1 MNRGVRIFL
10 KVLLVLA
17 TVAGLVFAVW
27 IIRQDEAETAERQ
40 EAVDELEVE
49 LRPLLDERAE
59 WKEKD
64 SEWKKKLDE
73 KIKGESCML
82 ISIDNMDKNL
92 YDTIYMMMAPYGMRA
107 TFSLKGGHTLSDPE
121 AQGKEKEY
129 IDTEQFQEMQDMG
142 WEYAVSVDSQED
154 GEPEEETEEESEEE
168 SEGELSYLERLDA
181 ALQGLENQG
190 LEKPKTVFLEAADDS
205 EEVKAG
211 LIERGFVMENV
222 VSEKTDTVIGEKT
235 EDIYRIDSV
244 LLDQS
249 NSVLLDQ
256 NNSSI
261 EKVLDQAAINRQ
273 SLAITV
279 KNVTRITKEND
290 TSVSLTVFSSFL
302 NRLRMLEEQG
312 YFKVMTYSEFNEYQK
327 QREKDKVRLTKK
339 YSEFKSEMKAR
350 LEEIEKEEQEIVA
363 RVMQIE

>member
-17 TVAGLVFAVW
+17 TAAGLVFAVW

-40 EAVDELEVE
+40 KAVDELEVE
-49 LRPLLDERAE
+49 LRPLLDERSE
-59 WKEKD
+59 WKKKD

-107 TFSLKGGHTLSDPE
+107 TFSLKGGHTLTDPG
-121 AQGKEKEY
+121 AQEIEKEY
-129 IDTEQFQEMQDMG
+129 INTEQFQEMKEMG
-142 WEYAVSVDSQED
+142 WEYAISSDSQE
-154 GEPEEETEEESEEE
+154 EEGTEEE
-168 SEGELSYLERLDA
+168 LPYLDRLDA
-181 ALQGLENQG
+181 ALQGLENQE
-190 LEKPKTVFLEAADDS
+190 LEKPKTVFLEASDDS

-211 LIERGFVMENV
+211 LIERGFAMENV
-222 VSEKTDTVIGEKT
+222 VSEKTDTLIGEKT

-249 NSVLLDQ
+249 NS
-256 NNSSI
+256 SI
-261 EKVLDQAAINRQ
+261 EQLLDQAAANRQ
-273 SLAITV
+273 SLAVTV

-302 NRLRMLEEQG
+302 NRLRTLEEQG
-312 YFKVMTYSEFNEYQK
+312 LFNVMTYSEFNEYQQ

-339 YSEFKSEMKAR
+339 YSEFKNEMKAR
-350 LEEIEKEEQEIVA
+350 LEEIEKEEKEIVA

>member
-27 IIRQDEAETAERQ
+27 IIREDEAETAERQ

-49 LRPLLDERAE
+49 LSPLLDERAE

-64 SEWKKKLDE
+64 NEWKKKLDE
-73 KIKGESCML
+73 KIKGEACML
-82 ISIDNMDKNL
+82 IGIDNMDKNL

-107 TFSLKGGHTLSDPE
+107 TFSLKGGHTLADPE
-121 AQGKEKEY
+121 EQGNEKEY

-142 WEYAVSVDSQED
+142 WEYAISVDSQE
-154 GEPEEETEEESEEE
+154 EEKTEEESETEE
-168 SEGELSYLERLDA
+168 GLSYLERLDA
-181 ALQGLENQG
+181 ALQGLESQE
-190 LEKPKTVFLEAADDS
+190 LEKPKTVFLEASDDS

-211 LIERGFVMENV
+211 LIERGFAMENV
-222 VSEKTDTVIGEKT
+222 VSEKTDTPIGERT

-249 NSVLLDQ
+249 NS
-256 NNSSI
+256 SI
-261 EKVLDQAAINRQ
+261 EQILDQAAANRQ
-273 SLAITV
+273 SLAVTV

-312 YFKVMTYSEFNEYQK
+312 YFNIMTYSEFNEYQQ

-339 YSEFKSEMKAR
+339 YGEFKSEMKAR
-350 LEEIEKEEQEIVA
+350 LEEI
-363 RVMQIE
+363 